1 MRLRLFVGALAFLI
15 AGCDDAT
22 GPNVSGLDPL
32 AIARIEIVPQLDTL
46 VVQDTLSPGDT
57 LRLRAAVVLRSGGV
71 LTDVQLA
78 WQSSDPAVAVVG
90 PTGLV
95 LATGYGTATITASAG
110 KTATAQ
116 VVVIPAFP
124 ADTVANRVAVD
135 MDGAIAVG
143 GETTCVRTD
152 RLRIFCS
159 GENFDRELGSAGRDM
174 VCSDAYGQAN
184 ERDEMIPC
192 SLVPLRVD
200 SPLRLASVVLGED
213 HGCAL
218 DLAGTAICWG
228 RSDSGQVGNGRAAT
242 QVPPTIVSGVHQ
254 FRSLTAGY
262 AHTCGIAT
270 DGAAWCW
277 GLDAHGQLGGE
288 RLAAWSTTPIPV
300 DGGRTDW
307 AQLSAGDR
315 HSCGVT
321 TGGQAFCWGDG
332 AAGQLGNGTV
342 LGSLK
347 PVAVLGG
354 LSFTAVAAGGDVSC
368 GIVQNGTV
376 YCWGDDSLGQLGRD
390 ALNSASAVPVL
401 VDGGGGFTAIAAGGQ
416 LVCGLRNGAAV
427 CWGSYDLN
435 NQGTQSAGTRP
446 TPVSGAPPFA
456 RIEVGRRHACGV
468 TEAGEA
474 HCWGSNVFGPFGD
487 GLQALWRP
495 TPQRFLLPSH

>member
-1 MRLRLFVGALAFLI
+1 MRLRLLVGALVFLI

-32 AIARIEIVPQLDTL
+32 AISRIVVVPSSDTL
-46 VVQDTLSPGDT
+46 VVQDTLSRGDT
-57 LRLRAAVVLRSGGV
+57 VRLRAAVMLRSGSV
-71 LTDVQLA
+71 LTDVKLA
-78 WQSSDPAVAVVG
+78 WQSSDPAVAVVDA
-90 PTGLV
+90 TGLV
-95 LATGYGTATITASAG
+95 FATGYGTATITASAG

-124 ADTVANRVAVD
+124 ADTVANRVATD
-135 MDGAIAVG
+135 MAGTVAVG

-159 GENFDRELGSAGRDM
+159 GENFDGELGSAGRDT

-184 ERDEMIPC
+184 TLNEMIPC
-192 SLVPLRVD
+192 SLVPLRID
-200 SPLRLASVVLGED
+200 APLRLASVVLGED

-218 DLAGTAICWG
+218 DPAGTAICWG
-228 RSDSGQVGNGRAAT
+228 RSDSGQVGNGRAGT
-242 QVPPTIVSGVHQ
+242 KVPPTLVSSVHR
-254 FRSLTAGY
+254 FRSLTAGF

-270 DGAAWCW
+270 NGGAWCW

-300 DGGRTDW
+300 DGGRSDW
-307 AQLSAGDR
+307 AQLAAGDR
-315 HSCGVT
+315 HTCGIT

-332 AAGQLGNGTV
+332 AAGQLGNGTR

-354 LSFTAVAAGGDVSC
+354 LSFSAIAAGEDFSC
-368 GIVQNGTV
+368 GIVQEGSA
-376 YCWGDDSLGQLGRD
+376 YCWGAGGDSQLGR
-390 ALNSASAVPVL
+390 ASVDSSTSPVPVTA
-401 VDGGGGFTAIAAGGQ
+401 GAGFTAIAAGGR
-416 LVCGLRNGAAV
+416 LACGLRSGVVV
-427 CWGSYDLN
+427 CWGSYDLRR
-435 NQGTQSAGTRP
+435 QGWEVAGKTP
-446 TPVSGAPPFA
+446 TPVPAAPPFA

-495 TPQRFLLPSH
+495 TPQRFLLPAH